1 MKILKRIYILL
12 LSAVLICG
20 GSGCELNNSEIVKE
34 EQAAHDEWLRWRKE
48 FLAEQELPT
57 EYSELSSR
65 QQTAVKRIYEMLM
78 YLEDKYGITF
88 KYTGYVEPQIL
99 EIEHL
104 TAIPEGGN
112 EKTDT
117 VTVTCE
123 DDGTFTDDYPNVVVR
138 PYYEQMITDY
148 VKDYFGSDKVRVF
161 STVTETT
168 IDDFNN
174 ISEEKMKGNI
184 YSKNIIF
191 ININLGTKESIKKFA
206 ENYCLWLKENDI
218 SCDSQIMLLYNPNIS
233 LINRENY
240 SDYFGKEHI
249 ELRLICYVEKN
260 GEIQI
265 SEREV
270 R

>member
-12 LSAVLICG
+12 LSAVLIIG

-57 EYSELSSR
+57 EYSQLSDS
-65 QQTAVKRIYEMLM
+65 QKTSVKAIYEMIM
-78 YLEDKYGITF
+78 YLQDKYGIEF
-88 KYTGYVEPQIL
+88 EYTGYVRPQIL
-99 EIEHL
+99 EDEYL
-104 TAIPEGGN
+104 TAIPKGGN

-117 VTVTCE
+117 VTVTRQ
-123 DDGTFTDDYPNVVVR
+123 DDGTLTDDYPNIAVR

-148 VKDYFGSDKVRVF
+148 IEDYFGSDKIKVF
-161 STVTETT
+161 SKVTDTT
-168 IDDFNN
+168 IEDLSNINENSMKNN
-174 ISEEKMKGNI
+174 IYGVN
-184 YSKNIIF
+184 YIF
-191 ININLGTKESIKKFA
+191 IENSICTLDEFEIFMNKYTEWSKECGYASTNRIMLFF
-206 ENYCLWLKENDI
+206 NGDI
-218 SCDSQIMLLYNPNIS
+218 SELTHLNFT
-233 LINRENY
+233 
-240 SDYFGKEHI
+240 DYYGKEY
-249 ELRLICYVEKN
+249 LIARYMCYVEKN